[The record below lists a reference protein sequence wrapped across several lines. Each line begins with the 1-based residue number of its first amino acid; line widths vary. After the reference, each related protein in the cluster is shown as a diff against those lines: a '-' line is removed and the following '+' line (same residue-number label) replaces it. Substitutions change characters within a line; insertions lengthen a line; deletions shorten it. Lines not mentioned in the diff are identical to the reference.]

1 MLPLLI
7 AVLVL
12 ASGCGGEKET
22 VTVTVTVTET
32 TPAPAPTL
40 PPRLPFPLPEDG
52 TLPVE
57 DFNAYTE
64 SVDYPWERS
73 LSALTDAYVE
83 GGAGDTLQ
91 RSFRSRPSDE
101 EGTSATATLTLG
113 LLDDSVQ
120 SQRYRLELSRREDDT
135 WTIESAS
142 WSQRCHEG
150 RGHQDFSPELCL

>member
-1 MLPLLI
+1 MT
-7 AVLVL
+7 A
-12 ASGCGGEKET
+12 
-22 VTVTVTVTET
+22 T
-32 TPAPAPTL
+32 TPAPAPSL

-52 TLPVE
+52 TLPVD

-73 LSALTDAYVE
+73 ISAVTEAFVE
-83 GGAGDTLQ
+83 AGAGEAVRRTFV
-91 RSFRSRPSDE
+91 STSSDE

-113 LLDDSVQ
+113 LLDDSVR
-120 SQRYRLELSRREDDT
+120 SQRYRLQLTRREDGT

-142 WSQRCHEG
+142 WAQRCHEG